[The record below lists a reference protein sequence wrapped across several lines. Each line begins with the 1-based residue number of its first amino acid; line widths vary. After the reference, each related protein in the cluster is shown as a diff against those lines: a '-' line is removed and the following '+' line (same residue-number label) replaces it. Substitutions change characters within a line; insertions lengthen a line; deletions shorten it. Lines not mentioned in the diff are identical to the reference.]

1 MEQSQLGQKLAQGGE
16 GEIFT
21 TPNRSLVAKVYH
33 QGKMTVEAEQK
44 LRAMLANP
52 PIDSMRLHGRVSIA
66 WAVDLVTVNGIV
78 KGYTMPLL
86 EKAKDEHLSNPGAN
100 FSKCRDLIDFYNPST
115 RRKNFPWFH
124 YGYLIK
130 TARNIAIVTDSL
142 HAKGY
147 AIGDVNESNIL
158 VALDTIVT
166 FVDTDSFQVP
176 GQGKNF
182 RCQVGKPEYTPPEL
196 QGVSFKEIDR
206 TQAHDLFGL
215 GVLIFQLLMQGQ
227 HPFAGKYQGQGETPE
242 IKDRIKSGHF
252 PHGHKQVPYAP
263 IPMAPAFAILPLR
276 LQELFIQCFETGHH
290 APEQRPTAQQWNQ
303 ALGAA
308 EQELKR
314 CSINEHHFYAK
325 HLSRCSWC
333 DLAQKFSGRDP
344 FPSQAEIQGGRQLQQ
359 PLTLVQPI
367 ASISPQTSTFIQP
380 TTYTP
385 VKSSLSLSSIA
396 LKSFKWNRLSG
407 MSIPFSLRFGIVFF
421 TMGVLGFGTIIF
433 NKVTERNA
441 EHAKYYNNL
450 ASTEQKNNDFSK
462 ALADYNKAIELDPR
476 FALAYLNRGNL
487 KAGSL
492 DDVNGALADYNKA
505 IELDPRFA
513 LAYYIRG
520 YFINDVWKGLADYN
534 KGFKL
539 DPNYNDY
546 YSKFYHDKYKLK
558 NEIRGLSS
566 SVASLNAKV
575 ELNPLSADTY
585 IDRGYFKKSDLKDIP
600 GALADYNKAIE
611 LNPANA
617 IAYNERGLLK
627 KSNLKDIPGALAD
640 YNKAIELNPANA
652 IAYYN
657 RGVLKKE
664 QDLRDGAI
672 QDFWQAVRLR
682 EQESPNRRLDLDL
695 HITGRIDVQGESMT
709 SQDSIGLRDI
719 IGQIK
724 KLGAYE

>member
-1 MEQSQLGQKLAQGGE
+1 MERSQLGQKLAQGGE

-33 QGKMTVEAEQK
+33 EGKMTAEAEQK

-66 WAVDLVTVNGIV
+66 WAVDLVTVNGSV
-78 KGYTMPLL
+78 KGYIMPLL

-206 TQAHDLFGL
+206 THAHDLFGL

-263 IPMAPAFAILPLR
+263 IPMAPAFAILPLK
-276 LQELFIQCFETGHH
+276 LQELFIQCFETGHQDP
-290 APEQRPTAQQWNQ
+290 AQRPTADRWSQ
-303 ALGAA
+303 ALAEA

-333 DLAQKFSGRDP
+333 ELAQKFDGRDP
-344 FPSQAEIQGGRQLQQ
+344 FPSQAEIQGGQHLHK
-359 PLTLVQPI
+359 PLTLHKPI
-367 ASISPQTSTFIQP
+367 TSISPQISTVLQTKTSITPKSSISP
-380 TTYTP
+380 TT
-385 VKSSLSLSSIA
+385 SSPNTLT
-396 LKSFKWNRLSG
+396 
-407 MSIPFSLRFGIVFF
+407 RFGLLGNTIKVSIRVGVVVIVAGIF
-421 TMGVLGFGTIIF
+421 GFGIILFRANSELAAIKQAELKYQSGDNQGAISGYDRAITF
-433 NKVTERNA
+433 NSSN
-441 EHAKYYNNL
+441 
-450 ASTEQKNNDFSK
+450 
-462 ALADYNKAIELDPR
+462 ELS
-476 FALAYLNRGNL
+476 YSNRGFV
-487 KAGSL
+487 KDKIG
-492 DDVNGALADYNKA
+492 DTQGALADYDLA
-505 IELDPRFA
+505 ISLNPNNA
-513 LAYYIRG
+513 NTYY
-520 YFINDVWKGLADYN
+520 
-534 KGFKL
+534 
-539 DPNYNDY
+539 
-546 YSKFYHDKYKLK
+546 H
-558 NEIRGLSS
+558 RGLVKDKIGDTQGSITDYDRAIS
-566 SVASLNAKV
+566 ISPNNANTYYHRGNAK
-575 ELNPLSADTY
+575 A
-585 IDRGYFKKSDLKDIP
+585 KS
-600 GALADYNKAIE
+600 G
-611 LNPANA
+611 
-617 IAYNERGLLK
+617 
-627 KSNLKDIPGALAD
+627 
-640 YNKAIELNPANA
+640 
-652 IAYYN
+652 
-657 RGVLKKE
+657 
-664 QDLRDGAI
+664 
-672 QDFWQAVRLR
+672 
-682 EQESPNRRLDLDL
+682 
-695 HITGRIDVQGESMT
+695 DVQGAMADFNRGRS
-709 SQDSIGLRDI
+709 
-719 IGQIK
+719 
-724 KLGAYE
+724 LGEFTG